1 MSDTY
6 ERIKDYISAKLK
18 ARQSQLDEG
27 DIGAEVLNTK
37 ELLTTIGPEMFARV
51 LADSSPLTDL
61 QEADWTRMERDLE
74 SHFNVRM
81 LDGVLIRGTE
91 QQARDTTWWSNKVK
105 IQAENFYWNRYEKYI
120 RTKLPPDVVSTIDKD
135 TDLVMNNI
143 GDPSL
148 GDFDIKGMVVGHVQ
162 SGKTGNYA
170 GLVCK
175 AADAGYK
182 FIVVIAGGTNNLRN
196 QTQHRLNEAF
206 VGLDR
211 GQQVGA
217 GIGNSPQEKMPI
229 CLTTTERDFNKT
241 DADRN
246 SQGLNFQ
253 IITVPVLIVIKKNTS
268 ALKNVITWLGNQY
281 RNRIP
286 DHSML
291 IIDDESDYASINTND
306 ADRDP
311 TQINRRIRELITMFN
326 KGSYVAYTATPYAN
340 IFIDHE
346 ATSEALGD
354 DLFPKDFIYA
364 IDAPSNYFG
373 ARRIFIDT
381 DDRHLIPIPE
391 ADLEF
396 LPLRHKKDT
405 LIARLPESMY
415 EAVRLFIINVAIRS
429 IRGQGGS
436 HNSMLIHAS
445 RFTLM
450 HEQLTRLVEDY
461 LKQLQLDFTSF
472 GMLKNPEEQSSV
484 IAETLNTFRAIVQ
497 PANENEGWPFV
508 AKSIAET
515 IPSVIV
521 REVHQRSRIR
531 LEYRSDIVT
540 NAIAVGGAS
549 LSRGYTL
556 EGLSVSY
563 FMRNTVFY
571 DTLMQM
577 GRWFGYRPGYEDL
590 CRVYMPEQTIDHFRT
605 IIEATED
612 LIDSLKAMAEN
623 NRTPNDFGLAVRQ
636 HPDSALQI
644 TARNKQRNV
653 REFYFDM
660 KLDGHLKE
668 TAYLPSDKNQ
678 RASNLEAIN
687 HLIEKLGSET
697 EKVGN
702 TYLWRNQSKDLVSQ
716 FLNSYR
722 VYTLDRLGLSTRMPI
737 EFIKKYVSD
746 RDTVWDIALYSGEG
760 PTYQHGTVTINKAE
774 RSISPKGD
782 AFEVGNRQVS
792 TGTAE
797 AVALPKEVRSVVGRD
812 RKRIR
817 ARLQNPL
824 LMLHVLEA
832 EPHGEFAAFGVSFPG
847 SAAEPGE
854 TVKLKINTVYYNDL
868 LKELEDEEIEENA

>member
-1 MSDTY
+1 MPDTY
-6 ERIKDYISAKLK
+6 ERIKDYIAGKLK
-18 ARQSQLDEG
+18 VRQSQLDDG
-27 DIGAEVLNTK
+27 DIGTEVVNTRDLLNM
-37 ELLTTIGPEMFARV
+37 IGSDMFARI
-51 LADSSPLTDL
+51 LPDSSPVTDL
-61 QEADWTRMERDLE
+61 PDADWTRMERDLE

-81 LDGVLIRGTE
+81 KDGVLITGTE

-105 IQAENFYWNRYEKYI
+105 IQAENFYWNRYDKYI
-120 RTKLPPDVVSTIDKD
+120 RTKLPPEVVSTIDKD

-148 GDFDIKGMVVGHVQ
+148 GSFDIKGMVVGHVQ

-196 QTQHRLNEAF
+196 QTQQRLNEAF

-217 GIGNSPQEKMPI
+217 GIGNSPQDKMPI

-306 ADRDP
+306 ADTDP

-346 ATSEALGD
+346 ATSEVLGD

-364 IDAPSNYFG
+364 LDAPTNYFG
-373 ARRIFIDT
+373 ARRIFLET
-381 DDRHLIPIPE
+381 DNCHLISIPE
-391 ADLEF
+391 ADLDF

-405 LIARLPESMY
+405 LIAKLPESMY
-415 EAVRLFIINVAIRS
+415 EAMRLFVINVAIRS
-429 IRGQGGS
+429 IRGQGKS

-450 HEQLTRLVEDY
+450 HEQLTRFAEEY
-461 LKQLQLDFTSF
+461 IKQLKQEFTSF
-472 GMLKNPEEQSSV
+472 GMLDDPEKQSGLIAQTHETFRSILESANGTETWPAV
-484 IAETLNTFRAIVQ
+484 AKAIAE
-497 PANENEGWPFV
+497 
-508 AKSIAET
+508 S

-521 REVHQRSRIR
+521 REVHQRTRVP
-531 LEYRSDIVT
+531 LEYRSDIAT
-540 NAIAVGGAS
+540 NAIAIGGAS
-549 LSRGYTL
+549 LSRGFTL

-590 CRVYMPEQTIDHFRT
+590 CRIYMPELTIDHFRT

-612 LIDSLKAMAEN
+612 LIGSLKVMAEN
-623 NRTPNDFGLAVRQ
+623 NRTPNDFGLAVQQ
-636 HPDSALQI
+636 HPDSALQV

-668 TAYLPSDKNQ
+668 TAYLPSDTNQ
-678 RASNLEAIN
+678 RNSNLDAIN
-687 HLIEKLGSET
+687 QLIDELGPET
-697 EKVGN
+697 EKVRN
-702 TYLWRNQSKDLVSQ
+702 TYLWREQPRELVTQ

-722 VYTLDRLGLSTRMPI
+722 VYTVDRLGLSTRMPI
-737 EFIKKYVSD
+737 EFIKKYVLD
-746 RDTVWDIALYSGEG
+746 RDVAWDIALYSGEG
-760 PTYQHGTVTINKAE
+760 KTYERGSIKINKAE
-774 RSISPKGD
+774 RSVSPKGD

-797 AVALPKEVRSVVGRD
+797 AVALPADLRRELKND
-812 RKRIR
+812 RRRIR
-817 ARLQNPL
+817 EKLVNPL
-824 LMLHVLEA
+824 LMLHVLETK
-832 EPHGEFAAFGVSFPG
+832 PYGDFAAFGVSFPG
-847 SAAEPGE
+847 SAASPGE

-868 LKELEDEEIEENA
+868 LRELEDEEADQNA

>member
-1 MSDTY
+1 MPNTY
-6 ERIKDYISAKLK
+6 ERIKDYISTKLK
-18 ARQSQLDEG
+18 ARQIQLDEG
-27 DIGAEVLNTK
+27 DIGTEISNTRD
-37 ELLTTIGPEMFARV
+37 LLTTIGPDMFARV
-51 LADSSPLTDL
+51 LADPSPLTELHD
-61 QEADWTRMERDLE
+61 ADWSRMERDLE

-81 LDGVLIRGTE
+81 QDGVLIRGIE
-91 QQARDTTWWSNKVK
+91 QQARDTTWWSNKVR
-105 IQAENFYWNRYEKYI
+105 IQGENFYWNRYEKYI
-120 RTKLPPDVVSTIDKD
+120 RTKLPPEVVSTIDKD

-143 GDPSL
+143 GAPSL
-148 GDFDIKGMVVGHVQ
+148 LTFDIKGMVVGHVQ

-206 VGLDR
+206 VGIDR
-211 GQQVGA
+211 GEQVGA
-217 GIGNSPQEKMPI
+217 GIGNSPQDRMPI

-246 SQGLNFQ
+246 SQGFNFE

-311 TQINRRIRELITMFN
+311 TQINKRIRELITMFN

-346 ATSEALGD
+346 ATSESLGA

-364 IDAPSNYFG
+364 IDAPTNYFG
-373 ARRIFIDT
+373 ARRIFLDT
-381 DDRHLIPIPE
+381 ADRHLIPIPE

-415 EAVRLFIINVAIRS
+415 EAIRLFIINIAIRS
-429 IRGQGGS
+429 IRGQGGG

-450 HEQLTRLVEDY
+450 HEQLTRLAEEY
-461 LKQLQLDFTSF
+461 LKQLQQEFTSF
-472 GMLKNPEEQSSV
+472 GMLNNSEEQSPV
-484 IAETLNTFRAIVQ
+484 IAATLDTFRAVVI
-497 PANENEGWPFV
+497 PGRENEEWLFV

-515 IPSVIV
+515 IPSIIV
-521 REVHQRSRIR
+521 REVHQRSRIK

-563 FMRNTVFY
+563 FMRTTVFY

-653 REFYFDM
+653 REFFFDM

-668 TAYLPSDKNQ
+668 TAYLPSDQNQ
-678 RASNLEAIN
+678 RAANLEATN
-687 HLIEKLGSET
+687 RLIDRLGSET
-697 EKVGN
+697 EKVRN
-702 TYLWRNQSKDLVSQ
+702 TYLWRNQSKRLVSE

-722 VYTLDRLGLSTRMPI
+722 VYSLDRLGLSTRMPI

-746 RDTVWDIALYSGEG
+746 RDVLWDVALYSGEG
-760 PTYQHGTVTINKAE
+760 KPYQRGTVTINKAD

-797 AVALPKEVRSVVGRD
+797 AVALPKEVRRELGND

-817 ARLQNPL
+817 ARLENPL
-824 LMLHVLEA
+824 LMLHILEA
-832 EPHGEFAAFGVSFPG
+832 DPYGEFAAFGISFPG
-847 SAAEPGE
+847 SAAEPGQ
-854 TVKLKINTVYYNDL
+854 TVKLKINTVFYNDL
-868 LKELEDEEIEENA
+868 LRELEDEGADEYA